1 MFTFYTYTTIINL
14 LVGEYLIKFV
24 NILRRSLE
32 TSNYKIIMGGINM
45 RYFLEIREVGVEK
58 VNADYGKHSDNKQE
72 LLDIVEQYKDDNGKP
87 YYVEISD
94 TTPNEEVHVI
104 VNEISNHSNKDI
116 PIINLN
122 ESIETLH

>member
-1 MFTFYTYTTIINL
+1 
-14 LVGEYLIKFV
+14 
-24 NILRRSLE
+24 
-32 TSNYKIIMGGINM
+32 M